1 MKRFAT
7 VLLTICM
14 LLTVVAPLSVSA
26 AEETYWYDAASTITQ
41 KMGTITFNGSQATFS
56 CDVPYDQGGS
66 LGIAIPVTLNN
77 KEVTVEW
84 KMRMEGAWTTRES
97 MIINTGSHRA
107 YIGYR
112 SNGIT
117 CQNKNGTSE
126 VIPCTTGNTMNHF
139 AVQINKD
146 GIAEFF
152 CNGKYRAFD
161 GKSGTS

>member
-26 AEETYWYDAASTITQ
+26 EETYWYTGATITQ

-56 CDVPYDQGGS
+56 CDVPATDGGS
-66 LGIAIPVTLNN
+66 LGITIPVTLNN

-117 CQNKNGTSE
+117 CQNSKGTAE
-126 VIPCTTGNTMNHF
+126 VIPCTTGNTMNHY
-139 AVQINKD
+139 AVKINKD
-146 GIAEFF
+146 GIAEFL
-152 CNGKYRAFD
+152 KERL
-161 GKSGTS
+161 KLT